1 MSTRTFIL
9 KSDDSPASEASV
21 AVSPEKYR
29 RDLNDAQ
36 LDAVTTTEGAV
47 LVVAGAGTG
56 KTKTLT
62 YRAAY
67 LVESGVSPTSILLLT
82 FTRRAAQEMLNRAAM
97 LGDGRCANILGGT
110 FHSYAHRLLRQYG
123 SSIGLADNF
132 IVLDQADSE
141 DAIEIVRTAL
151 GFHKKEKRFPKKGT
165 LQHIISAAANKQLP
179 IETILDHSYPHFQS
193 LVADIEKLAEAYQE
207 YKRANSLL
215 DFDDL
220 LTRLKELLH
229 EQPSARHKISSMLRY
244 IMVDEYQDTNVVQA
258 ELVRLLSETHGNVM
272 AVGDDA
278 QSIYSFRGA
287 NYRNIL
293 DFPKQY
299 ENCKLI
305 KLEENYRST
314 ERILNMTNAVISQA
328 KEKFAKTLFTT
339 QKLGG
344 EYPAV
349 VSAPDER
356 FQSRFIS
363 QRILELRE
371 EGVPLHQVAVLM
383 RNSRDSFDLEIELK
397 KRNLPFV
404 KYGGQKIVEAAHIKD
419 FVAYLK
425 LLHNPKDA
433 LSWNRVLKLLAG
445 IGPKTAQD
453 VIEWIRSAEQPY
465 RLETAT
471 VSPKYLESL
480 RKLGNLLTM
489 LSGKIQTSPLIS
501 IAELIYDYYKPILRE
516 QYFED
521 YPKRE
526 KDLDNFLAIM
536 LNYATLESLL
546 ADLALEP
553 LDFSAIETKATLKD
567 ESPLTLSTIHSAKGL
582 EWHTVF
588 LINALDGV
596 LPSRYSAADS
606 AQLDEELRLLYVAL
620 TRAKNLLYISYPIIC
635 SGYGIDDYFGN
646 PSRFISN
653 VPEEVYEKLLLVQER
668 AAQKQ
673 LAAPKKELPPAKD
686 DLPLDAQS

>member
-9 KSDDSPASEASV
+9 KSDDAPSSEASV
-21 AVSPEKYR
+21 AVSLEKYR

-36 LDAVTTTEGAV
+36 FDAVTTTEGAI

-67 LVESGVSPTSILLLT
+67 LVESGVAPTSILLLT

-97 LGDGRCANILGGT
+97 LGDGRCASILGGT

-193 LVADIEKLAEAYQE
+193 LVADIEKLAVAYQE

-220 LTRLKELLH
+220 LTRLKELLL

-258 ELVRLLSETHGNVM
+258 ELVRLLSEVHGNVM

-314 ERILNMTNAVISQA
+314 ERILNMTNAVINQA

-383 RNSRDSFDLEIELK
+383 RNSRDSFDLELELR

-445 IGPKTAQD
+445 IGPKTAQE
-453 VIEWIRSAEQPY
+453 VIEWIRTAEQPY

-480 RKLGNLLTM
+480 RKLGDLLAS
-489 LSGKIQTSPLIS
+489 LSHNVQTQPLIS
-501 IAELIYDYYKPILRE
+501 IAEAIYEYYKPILRE

-526 KDLDNFLAIM
+526 KDIENFLAIM
-536 LNYATLESLL
+536 LNYTTLQSLL

-635 SGYGIDDYFGN
+635 SGYGADDYFGN

-686 DLPLDAQS
+686 DLAF